1 MRNNSFVQEYNKH
14 LRPNDT
20 ALGNQIMHKWP
31 ETAVNRPFM
40 DVMRMET
47 ESSLLFWVKGVC
59 ILLISIIGICLN
71 ITTICIIF
79 PQTRQLKSIFSVLIV
94 ALFASDTIFL
104 AIQASI
110 SLIYHILCV
119 SSKTSSKA
127 YAKVLLPLWNISLA
141 HSIFITIALTIERY
155 ISLLHPKLYFILIKR
170 ATSRRLCFLVYVAPI
185 TIFTF
190 LFHIPSFFMNISKVL
205 IQVTGSKNSW
215 APNKC
220 YLNVE
225 KHLNIATYHNTYA
238 RLLVEGI
245 IPLSVLIYC
254 NLRLYIKVR
263 AHMKKLLSTQ
273 LRSIELKEMPSD
285 ITLLDKHDKK
295 ASFGVTIRS
304 SGDTANYLA
313 EKIWRLSELIKYEL
327 AKTSIAIVLVFA
339 ACQTPNLIFRFCE
352 SIFLDSS
359 ENCKAHNHP
368 LWVIQ
373 LEAASKFML
382 VLNSSFNVVVYC
394 FFDKHY
400 RNIVKGW
407 INKTSG
413 KPIFRISTEPGKKD
427 NYDQRR
433 PIS

>member
-1 MRNNSFVQEYNKH
+1 MTNHSNANY
-14 LRPNDT
+14 T
-20 ALGNQIMHKWP
+20 AGSNQIKWP
-31 ETAVNRPFM
+31 ETSINCSFVDPM
-40 DVMRMET
+40 GVMRMET
-47 ESSLLFWVKGVC
+47 ESDILFWVKGVC

-94 ALFASDTIFL
+94 ALFTSDTIFL
-104 AIQASI
+104 AIQALI

-119 SSKTSSKA
+119 SNKTSSKA

-141 HSIFITIALTIERY
+141 HSIFITVALTIERY
-155 ISLLHPKLYFILIKR
+155 ISLLHPEFYYILIKR

-190 LFHIPSFFMNISKVL
+190 LFHIPSFFINISKVL
-205 IQVTGSKNSW
+205 IQVTGRKGSW
-215 APNKC
+215 PTNKC

-245 IPLSVLIYC
+245 IPLSVLVYC

-263 AHMKKLLSTQ
+263 AHMQKLLSTQ
-273 LRSIELKEMPSD
+273 SRSTELKEMPPV
-285 ITLLDKHDKK
+285 ITLLDKLDRKT
-295 ASFGVTIRS
+295 SDGVTIRS
-304 SGDTANYLA
+304 SRETTNYLA

-339 ACQTPNLIFRFCE
+339 SCHIPNLIFRFCE

-359 ENCKAHNHP
+359 PNCKAHIHP
-368 LWVIQ
+368 LEVIQ

-413 KPIFRISTEPGKKD
+413 KPIFRISTEPGKKE